1 MTKRTAMLMAAG
13 VVLALLGGSVALSFS
28 LAGNQT
34 AEAGPRKA
42 SERVVRTI
50 HRTIRVE
57 KQAKGSAPV
66 KVVTLQAPTSL
77 SDQPSSSDAVS
88 SDDSYHDDDAYEH
101 DDASEHDD
109 DAYDHDD
116 DADDDD
122 DHATDHTGDAYE
134 HGQNA

>member
-101 DDASEHDD
+101 DD
-109 DAYDHDD
+109 
-116 DADDDD
+116 
-122 DHATDHTGDAYE
+122 DAYE
-134 HGQNA
+134 HQSGSTEDRSSDDSGSVEELEDD

>member
-101 DDASEHDD
+101 DD
-109 DAYDHDD
+109 
-116 DADDDD
+116 
-122 DHATDHTGDAYE
+122 DAYE
-134 HGQNA
+134 HQSGSTEDRSSDDSGSVEEHEDD

>member
-42 SERVVRTI
+42 SKPIVRTI
-50 HRTIRVE
+50 HRTIRIE

-77 SDQPSSSDAVS
+77 SDQPSSSDALS
-88 SDDSYHDDDAYEH
+88 SNDSYRDDDAYEH
-101 DDASEHDD
+101 DDD
-109 DAYDHDD
+109 
-116 DADDDD
+116 
-122 DHATDHTGDAYE
+122 DAYE
-134 HGQNA
+134 HQSGSTEYHSSYDSGSVEEHEDD